1 MRKTAILGIAL
12 LAAALAGCGKK
23 ADEPMPENQV
33 APADQLSAPAPAVT
47 EPAPMTEPSSDMS
60 APAAEGTAPE
70 QGMTPP
76 AEEQPKAAE

>member
-23 ADEPMPENQV
+23 ADEHTPENQV
-33 APADQLSAPAPAVT
+33 APADQLSAPAPAAT

-60 APAAEGTAPE
+60 APAEGTAPE

-76 AEEQPKAAE
+76 AEGQPKAAE